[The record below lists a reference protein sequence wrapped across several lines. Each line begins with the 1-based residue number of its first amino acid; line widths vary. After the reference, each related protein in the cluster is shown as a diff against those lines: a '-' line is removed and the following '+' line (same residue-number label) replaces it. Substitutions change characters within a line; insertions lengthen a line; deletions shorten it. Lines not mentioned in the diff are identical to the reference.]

1 MEEEEY
7 TLAEMSKRLKINYG
21 RIERICRVGLLG
33 VSGEKVR
40 LDRWKSE
47 RGWVTSDA
55 AVKLFRQRLND
66 PAFSPQSEDKRK
78 ESEG

>member
-1 MEEEEY
+1 MREEEY

-40 LDRWKSE
+40 LERWKSE
-47 RGWVTSDA
+47 RGWVTNDS
-55 AVKLFRQRLND
+55 AVAEFRRRLND
-66 PAFSPQSEDKRK
+66 PAFSPESEGKRK